1 MRLLDLVE
9 QHQAV
14 GSSPDRVRELALLVV
29 ADVAWWAA
37 DELGDSVFLHVLTH
51 VQANHGLL
59 LAEVGRSK
67 RLAQLGLPDACRA
80 AEDERGDG
88 AVRVL
93 EAGSGA
99 AHGLGHRGDGL
110 LLSDDTA
117 VQRFLQ
123 LDQARAL
130 VGRNLLHRDTGPL
143 GDDCGH
149 ICLGD
154 QDLLDAI
161 LVLLDL
167 DLLPRLL
174 RRLGRLR
181 PSLLGDGLRLL
192 RCRGRL
198 RGVLGGLR
206 LHDEGL
212 ELRPQ
217 ALLLRLQLCGELV
230 VLVAHGLLLL
240 RLRLPEIG
248 LDLLRLIGQH
258 RRGAQAHAGA
268 RLVEHVDGLVG
279 QEAVSDVLRREL
291 HAGLQGLLS
300 VAEPVVLFILAGQP
314 LEDLDCL
321 LRRRLGNVDRL
332 ETALQGLVLL
342 DVLAVLLDGGRADDL
357 QLAAGQ
363 GRLHDVAGVHGAA
376 AIPGAAGTD
385 NGVDLVDHQDDVTLG
400 LGHLLDDV
408 LESFLELTSV
418 LGACEQAR
426 EVELNDLLAPQEL
439 WNVSVGDALRK
450 TLGDRGLANAGLA
463 DEHRVVLLAARQNLN
478 GPLQLLRAANHGVQ
492 LAVKRSLREVFAE
505 LLQHRRFAPFACSRL
520 DATGC
525 HSLLRL
531 RDLCQLSQDLFRH
544 LADVHAEPLQDL
556 R

>member
-59 LAEVGRSK
+59 LAEVGGREG
-67 RLAQLGLPDACRA
+67 LAQLGLAHTRGP
-80 AEDERGDG
+80 AEDEGGDG
-88 AVRVL
+88 PAGAL
-93 EAGSGA
+93 EPGPGP
-99 AHGLGHRGDGL
+99 AHGLGDGSNSL
-110 LLSDDTA
+110 LLTDDT
-117 VQRFLQ
+117 
-123 LDQARAL
+123 L
-130 VGRNLLHRDTGPL
+130 VERVIQGQEAHTLVRV
-143 GDDCGH
+143 
-149 ICLGD
+149 
-154 QDLLDAI
+154 DLLDGHARPGRDHLRHVVLRDNGPREGLLHI
-161 LVLLDL
+161 LSAQGRNIDLHLRFPAVCRYHGGGHGRGRIGVVGPLLDQGVDLHRQLILLSLELLGKEEVLQLHRLVLLLLDVPEQGP
-167 DLLPRLL
+167 DLL
-174 RRLGRLR
+174 G
-181 PSLLGDGLRLL
+181 
-192 RCRGRL
+192 
-198 RGVLGGLR
+198 GVRDL
-206 LHDEGL
+206 
-212 ELRPQ
+212 
-217 ALLLRLQLCGELV
+217 LQLLQLNACAGLV
-230 VLVAHGLLLL
+230 H
-240 RLRLPEIG
+240 
-248 LDLLRLIGQH
+248 D
-258 RRGAQAHAGA
+258 
-268 RLVEHVDGLVG
+268 VDGLVR
-279 QEAVSDVLRREL
+279 QEAVLDVLRGEL
-291 HAGLQGLLS
+291 HASDQCLVGVRQLVVDLVAARQAPQDLHRLIDCGLRHLHW
-300 VAEPVVLFILAGQP
+300 
-314 LEDLDCL
+314 LEA
-321 LRRRLGNVDRL
+321 
-332 ETALQGLVLL
+332 ALQGLVLL
-342 DVLAVLLDGGRADDL
+342 DVLAVLLDCGRPDDL
-357 QLAAGQ
+357 HLASRER
-363 GRLHDVAGVHGAA
+363 RLQHVRGVHGAA
-376 AIPGAAGTD
+376 AAGAAGAD
-385 NGVDLVDHQDDVTLG
+385 EGVDLVDHQDDVTLG